1 MKYAVCLI
9 ILVSTISF
17 GQNVGIG
24 TNTPQEKLHVNGAIR
39 SDSLA
44 NTDTNVVVSDVNG
57 TLINLETGT
66 SGQVLTSQGPG
77 LAPEWTTMASGS
89 SGGKIHFGSLA
100 STFSI
105 TVNFSTA
112 PSGSLLSYSFV
123 PDNDTV
129 IVNFSAQGDI
139 TSSSIPAT
147 PAQHYLY
154 RIYVNGALYKQTYSE
169 TTKNVSTGFV
179 PTNFTHP
186 IGVNAG
192 VSNTIEVRIFTLFT
206 TSGSIS
212 LTYDPTALSQYA
224 HFTVYD
230 FPTN

>member
-1 MKYAVCLI
+1 MKLLT
-9 ILVSTISF
+9 ILAISISAWSY

-44 NTDTNVVVSDVNG
+44 NTDTNVVISDING

-77 LAPEWTTMASGS
+77 LSPEWTTMASGS
-89 SGGKIHFGSLA
+89 TAGRIHFGSLA
-100 STFSI
+100 STYSI
-105 TVNFSTA
+105 TVNNSSA
-112 PSGSLLSYSFV
+112 PSSTMLSYSFV

-154 RIYVNGALYKQTYSE
+154 RLIVNGTTFKQVYSE
-169 TTKNVSTGFV
+169 TTKNTSSGFV
-179 PTNFTHP
+179 PTNFTLP
-186 IGVNAG
+186 IEVNPG
-192 VSNTIEVRIFTLFT
+192 VSNTVRIQVLTLFT
-206 TSGSIS
+206 TSGSIT
-212 LTYDPTALSQYA
+212 LNYDPTATSQYA
-224 HFTVYD
+224 NFIIYD

>member
-1 MKYAVCLI
+1 MKYLLFFVVLM
-9 ILVSTISF
+9 SFSSF

-57 TLINLETGT
+57 TLINLETG
-66 SGQVLTSQGPG
+66 SAGQVLTSQGPG
-77 LAPEWTTMASGS
+77 LAPEWTTITGS
-89 SGGKIHFGSLA
+89 TAGKIHFGSLA
-100 STFSI
+100 GTFSI
-105 TVNFSTA
+105 TVNNFLA
-112 PSGSLLSYSFV
+112 PSGTLLNYSFV

-147 PAQHYLY
+147 PAQHYLF
-154 RIYVNGALYKQTYSE
+154 RIYVNGSLYKQTYSE
-169 TTKNVSTGFV
+169 TTNNLATGFV

-186 IGVNAG
+186 IVVNPG
-192 VSNTIEVRIFTLFT
+192 VSNTVEVRVFTLFT

-212 LTYDPTALSQYA
+212 LGYDPTSISQYA
-224 HFTVYD
+224 HFTIYD

>member
-1 MKYAVCLI
+1 MKYLI
-9 ILVSTISF
+9 FLFVTLTTGVF
-17 GQNVGIG
+17 AQNVGIG

-39 SDSLA
+39 SDSLS

-66 SGQVLTSQGPG
+66 AGQVLTSQGPG
-77 LAPEWTTMASGS
+77 LSPQWTTMASGYT
-89 SGGKIHFGSLA
+89 GGKIHFGSLS

-105 TVNFSTA
+105 TVNNSTA

-139 TSSSIPAT
+139 TSSSIPAS
-147 PAQHYLY
+147 PAQHYLF

-169 TTKNVSTGFV
+169 TTKNVSSGFV

-186 IGVNAG
+186 IAVNAG
-192 VSNTIEVRIFTLFT
+192 VSNTVEVRIFTLFT

-212 LTYDPTALSQYA
+212 LTYDPTTLSQYA
-224 HFTVYD
+224 HFTIHD